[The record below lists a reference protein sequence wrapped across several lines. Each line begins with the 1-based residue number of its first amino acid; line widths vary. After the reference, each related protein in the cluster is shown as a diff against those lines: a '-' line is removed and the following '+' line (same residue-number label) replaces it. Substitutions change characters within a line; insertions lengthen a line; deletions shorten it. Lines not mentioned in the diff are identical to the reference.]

1 MDAEGTEVE
10 WLMIDDYWLLIIRK
24 LIKLRKFF
32 THCLSKEEFIKLR
45 KFFATCLLI
54 VVLIK
59 LRKCLMTDDL
69 MDYILSGYKLY
80 ENKGETWKYG
90 QVLTK
95 IQNIIVSLQR
105 ICDDFG

>member
-1 MDAEGTEVE
+1 MGTDGCPQADRET
-10 WLMIDDYWLLIIRK
+10 LMIFWWMIND
-24 LIKLRKFF
+24 
-32 THCLSKEEFIKLR
+32 EG
-45 KFFATCLLI
+45 
-54 VVLIK
+54 
-59 LRKCLMTDDL
+59 LMMTEDL

-95 IQNIIVSLQR
+95 IQNIMVSLQR

>member
-1 MDAEGTEVE
+1 M
-10 WLMIDDYWLLIIRK
+10 
-24 LIKLRKFF
+24 
-32 THCLSKEEFIKLR
+32 
-45 KFFATCLLI
+45 
-54 VVLIK
+54 VLIK

-95 IQNIIVSLQR
+95 IQNKIVSLQR

>member
-1 MDAEGTEVE
+1 MENTEGNGGPQADFVGEQG
-10 WLMIDDYWLLIIRK
+10 LINDDWWM
-24 LIKLRKFF
+24 
-32 THCLSKEEFIKLR
+32 
-45 KFFATCLLI
+45 
-54 VVLIK
+54 
-59 LRKCLMTDDL
+59 MTDDL

-105 ICDDFG
+105 FCDDFG

>member
-1 MDAEGTEVE
+1 MGN
-10 WLMIDDYWLLIIRK
+10 DDWLLM
-24 LIKLRKFF
+24 
-32 THCLSKEEFIKLR
+32 TDCWLSSHGKRGWHGCPQADGGGEQ
-45 KFFATCLLI
+45 
-54 VVLIK
+54 VLIK
-59 LRKCLMTDDL
+59 DEGLMMTEDL

-95 IQNIIVSLQR
+95 IQNKIVSLQQ

>member
-24 LIKLRKFF
+24 LIKLRK
-32 THCLSKEEFIKLR
+32 
-45 KFFATCLLI
+45 
-54 VVLIK
+54 
-59 LRKCLMTDDL
+59 CLMTDDL

-80 ENKGETWKYG
+80 ENKGEIWKYG

-105 ICDDFG
+105 ICDKSG

>member
-32 THCLSKEEFIKLR
+32 THCLSKEVFIKLR

-95 IQNIIVSLQR
+95 IHNIIVSL
-105 ICDDFG
+105 

>member
-24 LIKLRKFF
+24 
-32 THCLSKEEFIKLR
+32 FIKLR